1 MVWVE
6 ELKTFCDFVDV
17 EYKQILG
24 SVKTRWLSLQPAITR
39 VISMFPTLKLYY
51 FLSSSSRLYPA
62 ISMGNGSCIISDSVV
77 VFTMLHR

>member
-6 ELKTFCDFVDV
+6 EFKEFCDFIDV

-39 VISMFPTLKLYY
+39 VISMCPALKSY
-51 FLSSSSRLYPA
+51 FLSQGKCLLSQYPLFGF
-62 ISMGNGSCIISDSVV
+62 ISWK
-77 VFTMLHR
+77 FR